1 MTTDGDEFSEW
12 LTAELRARRMSLRQ
26 LAERSGVNASTVSR
40 IARGTRSPSLRTALR
55 LMRVFHSADPGTDPS
70 RHLYSVSG
78 QVDPVTRIERALR
91 ADIHLSDAD
100 VTRVMTVYHGLRRL
114 APSVSAG
121 EHRPAS

>member
-1 MTTDGDEFSEW
+1 MTTNGDEFSEW

-55 LMRVFHSADPGTDPS
+55 LMKVFQSADVGTDPS
-70 RHLYSVSG
+70 RHLYSVAG

-91 ADIHLSDAD
+91 ADVRLSDAD
-100 VTRVMTVYHGLRRL
+100 VTRLMTFYHGLRRL
-114 APSVSAG
+114 APSVPAG
-121 EHRPAS
+121 EHRQAT